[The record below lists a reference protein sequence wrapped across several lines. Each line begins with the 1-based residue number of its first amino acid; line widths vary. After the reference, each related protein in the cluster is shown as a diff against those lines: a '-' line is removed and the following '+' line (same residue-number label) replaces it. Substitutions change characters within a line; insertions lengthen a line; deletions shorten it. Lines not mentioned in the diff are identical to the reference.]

1 MEYRKLL
8 IYEPAAQYARGDSE
22 DGEDSSGPRAIH
34 GQIYKLRIIIAE
46 LVAITGLRGI
56 ENMLIEGENGL
67 WRFISDDQM
76 DRGSRVVWRAVQGR
90 GGGSGGNGGRG
101 GGDPVSG

>member
-22 DGEDSSGPRAIH
+22 DGEHSSGSRAIH
-34 GQIYKLRIIIAE
+34 GQIYKLKFIIIR

-56 ENMLIEGENGL
+56 ENMLTRENGL
-67 WRFISDDQM
+67 WRFIEDDQM
-76 DRGSRVVWRAVQGR
+76 ARGSRVVWRAVQGR
-90 GGGSGGNGGRG
+90 GYGSGGSGGSG